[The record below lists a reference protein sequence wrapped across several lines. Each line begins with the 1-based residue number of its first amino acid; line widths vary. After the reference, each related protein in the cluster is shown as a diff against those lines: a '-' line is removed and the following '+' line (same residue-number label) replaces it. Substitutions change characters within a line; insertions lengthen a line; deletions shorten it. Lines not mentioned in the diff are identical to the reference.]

1 MFWLIKPVFIALL
14 SFSSSLG
21 TKWVSLGNKPWIV
34 RPTFINL
41 NPIKLNYYLFMISLD
56 KCNKSCDAVD
66 NLFTKICV
74 PSKTKDINVKVFDMI
89 TRISEAKTMVK
100 HIWCD
105 YICRVNSTC
114 NSNRTWN
121 NETCQCESRL

>member
-1 MFWLIKPVFIALL
+1 MFIALL

-21 TKWVSLGNKPWIV
+21 TKWVSLGNEPWIV

-100 HIWCD
+100 HI
-105 YICRVNSTC
+105 
-114 NSNRTWN
+114 
-121 NETCQCESRL
+121 